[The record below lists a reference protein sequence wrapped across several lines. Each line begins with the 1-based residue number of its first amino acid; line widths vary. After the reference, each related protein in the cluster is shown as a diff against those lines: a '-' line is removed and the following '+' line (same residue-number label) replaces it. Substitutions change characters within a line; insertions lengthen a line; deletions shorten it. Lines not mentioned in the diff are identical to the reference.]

1 MSKRRFALKRLGVL
15 LTGLLMLVALPMPA
29 AAEFTKNKVAVLDFQ
44 LQGEGF
50 ETQDMGT
57 IVAEW
62 FITALVKT
70 GRFDVVERAMLKKI
84 LGEQKMGL
92 SGVIDEKTATKL
104 GKILGVKVIISGSV
118 MKLQDILEV
127 NARIIDVETASIIA
141 AESVKATASTS
152 LQSLIVQMSDKIVKN
167 FPLEGYVVSR
177 TGGTITID
185 LGKLAGV
192 RADME
197 FMAFKE
203 GKIIKH
209 PKTGEVLDI
218 EKIQTGTLKIT
229 QVNDR
234 IATGQ
239 VVSEE
244 SDNAIAVSQMVKSIS
259 GPLTPLEVSTVYTG
273 TGYNTE
279 SAGGGKAVAPPKA
292 AKPKPAPREAA
303 RAEAREH
310 ARAAAPVVPLAPMT
324 SAELISKIR
333 LDNYE
338 EKEFAAK
345 RIFREAMSETAVLD
359 VLEKE
364 LLAVYNLD
372 PRDRA
377 KSDSV
382 AWMVKAL
389 GAAKLPKY
397 RETIAKIAKDADN
410 GAVKKYA
417 KQTLALY

>member
-1 MSKRRFALKRLGVL
+1 MAVKRFLLF
-15 LTGLLMLVALPMPA
+15 LTGFIMLLALPPTA

-50 ETQDMGT
+50 ETKDMGS

-84 LGEQKMGL
+84 LNEQKMGL
-92 SGVIDEKTATKL
+92 SGAIDEKTATKL

-118 MKLQDILEV
+118 MKLQEILEI

-152 LQSLIVQMSDKIVKN
+152 LQSLIVQMSEKIIKN

-177 TGGTITID
+177 SGKAITID

-192 RADME
+192 KADME

-218 EKIQTGTLKIT
+218 EKIQTGTIKIN
-229 QVNDR
+229 QVSDR

-239 VVSEE
+239 VVDEE
-244 SDNAIAVSQMVKSIS
+244 SDNAIAVSQMVKSTS

-273 TGYNTE
+273 TGYQTE
-279 SAGGGKAVAPPKA
+279 SAGGGRAVRAER
-292 AKPKPAPREAA
+292 APRAA
-303 RAEAREH
+303 RAE
-310 ARAAAPVVPLAPMT
+310 RAAPSSGP
-324 SAELISKIR
+324 ISPGEFVNKIQSP
-333 LDNYE
+333 NYE
-338 EKEFAAK
+338 DKEYAAK
-345 RIFREAMSETAVLD
+345 RIVKERVTDAAVLD
-359 VLEKE
+359 ALDKE
-364 LLAVYNLD
+364 LLAIYNLT
-372 PRDRA
+372 PRDRN
-377 KSDSV
+377 KCDSI

-389 GAAKLPKY
+389 GASAAPKY
-397 RETIAKIAKDADN
+397 KPTISTIAKQADN
-410 GAVKKYA
+410 DTIKKWA
-417 KQTLALY
+417 KKTLSAY

>member
-1 MSKRRFALKRLGVL
+1 MKRFLVF
-15 LTGLLMLVALPMPA
+15 LTGVFLLLALPMTA

-50 ETQDMGT
+50 ETKDMGS

-84 LGEQKMGL
+84 LNEQKMGA
-92 SGVIDEKTATKL
+92 SGAIDEKTATKL

-118 MKLQDILEV
+118 MKLQDIMEV

-152 LQSLIVQMSDKIVKN
+152 LQSLIVQMSEKIIKN

-177 TGGTITID
+177 NGKAITID

-192 RADME
+192 KADLE

-218 EKIQTGTLKIT
+218 EKIQTGTIKIS
-229 QVNDR
+229 QVSDR

-244 SDNAIAVSQMVKSIS
+244 SDNAIAVGQMVKSTS

-273 TGYNTE
+273 TGYKTE
-279 SAGGGKAVAPPKA
+279 SAGGGRLSRAEKKAEQRAERAERVER
-292 AKPKPAPREAA
+292 APR
-303 RAEAREH
+303 
-310 ARAAAPVVPLAPMT
+310 APQAPQVPVSGSELLA
-324 SAELISKIR
+324 KIHSPS
-333 LDNYE
+333 LED
-338 EKEFAAK
+338 KEFAAK
-345 RIFREAMSETAVLD
+345 RIVKDGVNDAATLD
-359 VLEKE
+359 ALEKE
-364 LLAVYNLD
+364 VLAVYNQVGH
-372 PRDRA
+372 DRN
-377 KSDSV
+377 KGDSV

-389 GAAKLPKY
+389 GASVNPKY
-397 RETIAKIAKDADN
+397 KETIAKIAQDAEND
-410 GAVKKYA
+410 AVKKWA
-417 KQTLALY
+417 KKTLAAY